1 LTGEEE
7 NESHDSCD
15 ENHELPN
22 SHNEEL
28 VMMLD
33 LEESEMDIF
42 EDDVDDN
49 TSLSS
54 PAVYLHLKLQ
64 VTKTAQRL
72 QLTVTHTVAMRYHN
86 GCKQKT
92 FKLVGDNID
101 KK

>member
-1 LTGEEE
+1 MTGEEE

-15 ENHELPN
+15 ELPN

-54 PAVYLHLKLQ
+54 PAVYFH
-64 VTKTAQRL
+64 
-72 QLTVTHTVAMRYHN
+72 
-86 GCKQKT
+86 
-92 FKLVGDNID
+92 
-101 KK
+101 

>member
-1 LTGEEE
+1 MTGEEE

-54 PAVYLHLKLQ
+54 PAVYFH
-64 VTKTAQRL
+64 
-72 QLTVTHTVAMRYHN
+72 
-86 GCKQKT
+86 
-92 FKLVGDNID
+92 
-101 KK
+101 